1 MASVLYRQDSLTIV
15 VKQMA
20 KDAYWFRHDANARN
34 DIKVIELRSLHGYE
48 GYGIYFSIIEV
59 MREQS
64 SYTISESKIGM
75 VALALGLPLDK
86 LKTVL
91 DDCISIGL
99 FERHDGEILSQSFLL
114 RMDVWDS
121 YKSNGKRG
129 GRPPKQPKL
138 KQSDKPTNN
147 QSENQTHNQ
156 TDNQSGNLNDTMIVN
171 RVNRDSKQSASEF
184 PTLEMCVQASQMDG
198 FTEKQGEAYY
208 HLRNSTDWLIPR
220 GKSGNLYPVANWRSD
235 MHNVISQGWLDKKP
249 DTGKPD
255 ASETYKNWK
264 PL

>member
-1 MASVLYRQDSLTIV
+1 
-15 VKQMA
+15 MA

-48 GYGIYFSIIEV
+48 GYGIYFAILEV
-59 MREQS
+59 MREQAH
-64 SYTISESKIGM
+64 YAIPENKIGM
-75 VALALGLPLDK
+75 VGVALGEPPQK
-86 LKTVL
+86 VAGIIE
-91 DDCISIGL
+91 DCIEAGL
-99 FERHDGEILSQSFLL
+99 FVREDGLIYSPSFINRLSKWE
-114 RMDVWDS
+114 DV
-121 YKSNGKRG
+121 KNRNETNGAKG
-129 GRPPKQPKL
+129 GRPKANPSNNPKHNPNNNPNETQN
-138 KQSDKPTNN
+138 KPRREEKRIEEEKRE
-147 QSENQTHNQ
+147 ENTK
-156 TDNQSGNLNDTMIVN
+156 T
-171 RVNRDSKQSASEF
+171 ACEF
-184 PTLEMCVQASQMDG
+184 PTLEDCKQASQMDG